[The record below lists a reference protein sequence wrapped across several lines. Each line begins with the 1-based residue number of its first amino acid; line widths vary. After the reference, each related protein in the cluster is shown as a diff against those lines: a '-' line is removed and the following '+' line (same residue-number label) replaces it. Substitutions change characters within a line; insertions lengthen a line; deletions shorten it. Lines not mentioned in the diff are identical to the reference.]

1 MGGVGVSLGVSSS
14 SSSSSSSSASSA
26 LVAPDV
32 ACYEAAGGGGI
43 VLETYE
49 PACSPHLAARLAGRP
64 LTVSGLREKL
74 ERKAPDGTFLL
85 IEGAGGIYVPLNDRE
100 TMLDFMREID
110 FPVLLVVGNKLGCI
124 NHALLSLDVLQSHGL
139 RVCGMILNRPIPET
153 VCDPGSGPDPDVGNE
168 RRLLRDNAETLARMG
183 RERGVP
189 VLAEIPYQTGFANNA
204 ENTWS
209 SLAALVGPAVEALR
223 PLFADCLSNG
233 TRPGN
238 DASYSASPSSS
249 REYVQTSLS
258 PSFSHECEQTG
269 AVPITTGSAEPSS
282 YGCGQIPPAFS
293 CSNRE
298 SSRVASPPA
307 ESLGKGE
314 GGVGG
319 EGQPFSR
326 RVSLSPHIPSSP
338 LSPSSLLAFDREHLW
353 HPYTSAL
360 NPLPVREAVGTSGV
374 RIRLRDGR
382 ELVDGM
388 SSWWCAIHG
397 YGHPVLM
404 DAVRRQS
411 AKMAHVMFGGLTH
424 EPAVELGKRLLPLLP
439 GNLKHIFYADS
450 GSVSVEV
457 ALKMA
462 VQYWASKGRP
472 GKTRFLTPKGGYHGD
487 TQGAMSVCDP
497 VNGMHT
503 LFTGIL
509 PKHLF
514 VERPSCRFDSPFD
527 PDSLR
532 PMRDAIERHA
542 DGLAAVILEP
552 IVQGAGGMWFYHP
565 DYLRGLRKLCDE
577 HELLLIVD
585 EIATGFGRTGKM
597 FASEWAGLKPDILCL
612 GKALTGGTMT
622 LAATVASE
630 AVAQGI
636 EEAGPEQGGGVF
648 MHGPTFMG
656 NPLACAVG
664 CASLDLLNAS
674 PWAERVE
681 GIRRGLEE
689 GLSPCREFR
698 GVRDVRT
705 LGAIGV
711 VEVDKP
717 VNMAVL
723 QDFFVERGVWVRP
736 FNRNIYLMPP
746 YCIEPE
752 DLRRLT
758 DAIVDAVR
766 GAYS

>member
-1 MGGVGVSLGVSSS
+1 M
-14 SSSSSSSSASSA
+14 
-26 LVAPDV
+26 

-64 LTVSGLREKL
+64 LTVSGLRGKL
-74 ERKAPDGTFLL
+74 ERKAPDGAFLL

-110 FPVLLVVGNKLGCI
+110 FPILLVVGNKLGCI

-139 RVCGMILNRPIPET
+139 RVCGMILNRPLPET

-189 VLAEIPYQTGFANNA
+189 VLAEIPYQPGFANNA
-204 ENTWS
+204 EDVWPR
-209 SLAALVGPAVEALR
+209 LAALVGPAVEALR

-233 TRPGN
+233 KRRGN
-238 DASYSASPSSS
+238 DASYGTSPSSSLEHGQTTPSPSSS
-249 REYVQTSLS
+249 RAYVQPTLS
-258 PSFSHECEQTG
+258 PAFSHACGQTG
-269 AVPITTGSAEPSS
+269 AAPTTADSAEPSS
-282 YGCGQIPPAFS
+282 YGCGQTPPASS
-293 CSNRE
+293 CPNRE
-298 SSRVASPPA
+298 SSCVASPPV

-326 RVSLSPHIPSSP
+326 RVSLSPHIPSST

-360 NPLPVREAVGTSGV
+360 NPLPVREAVGASGV

-514 VERPSCRFDSPFD
+514 VDRPSCRFDSPFD

-565 DYLRGLRKLCDE
+565 DYLRGLRKLCDD

-736 FNRNIYLMPP
+736 FNRNVYLMPP

-758 DAIVDAVR
+758 DAVVDAVR

>member
-1 MGGVGVSLGVSSS
+1 MNGLFVTGTDTDAGKTTVTAALLRAFAGAGVAVAAVKPVQTGCVAQGEASLI
-14 SSSSSSSSASSA
+14 
-26 LVAPDV
+26 APDV
-32 ACYEAAGGGGI
+32 ACYESAGGGGI

-49 PACSPHLAARLAGRP
+49 PACSPHLAARMAGRP
-64 LTVSGLREKL
+64 LTVAGLREKL
-74 ERKAPDGTFLL
+74 ERNAPDGFLL

-100 TMLDFMREID
+100 TMLDFMKAVG

-124 NHALLSLDVLQSHGL
+124 NHALLSLDALQSHGL

-153 VCDPGSGPDPDVGNE
+153 ECDPGCGPDPDSENE

-189 VLAEIPYQTGFANNA
+189 LLAEIPYQSGFAENSENA
-204 ENTWS
+204 WS
-209 SLAALVGPAVEALR
+209 GLASLVEPAVEALR
-223 PLFADCLSNG
+223 PLFGEC
-233 TRPGN
+233 PG
-238 DASYSASPSSS
+238 DASLPSRMGSSPSD
-249 REYVQTSLS
+249 
-258 PSFSHECEQTG
+258 
-269 AVPITTGSAEPSS
+269 
-282 YGCGQIPPAFS
+282 
-293 CSNRE
+293 
-298 SSRVASPPA
+298 
-307 ESLGKGE
+307 
-314 GGVGG
+314 
-319 EGQPFSR
+319 
-326 RVSLSPHIPSSP
+326 
-338 LSPSSLLAFDREHLW
+338 LLAFDREHLW

-360 NPLPVREAVGTSGV
+360 NPLPVREAVGASGV

-404 DAVRRQS
+404 DALRRQS
-411 AKMAHVMFGGLTH
+411 AQMAHVMFGGLTH
-424 EPAVELGKRLLPLLP
+424 EPAVELAKRLLPLLP
-439 GNLKHIFYADS
+439 GNLRHIFYADS

-503 LFTGIL
+503 LFAGIL

-514 VERPSCRFDSPFD
+514 VERPGCRFDSPFD
-527 PDSLR
+527 PDSLQ

-542 DGLAAVILEP
+542 DELAAVILEP

-565 DYLRGLRKLCDE
+565 DYLRGVRKLCDE

-597 FASEWAGLKPDILCL
+597 FASEWAGLRPDILCL
-612 GKALTGGTMT
+612 GKALTGGSMT

-630 AVAQGI
+630 AVARGI

-664 CASLDLLNAS
+664 CASIDLLNAS
-674 PWAERVE
+674 PWADRVE
-681 GIRRGLEE
+681 SIRQGLEE
-689 GLSPCREFR
+689 GLAPCREFR

-717 VNMAVL
+717 VDMAML
-723 QDFFVERGVWVRP
+723 QDFFVSRGVWVRP
-736 FNRNIYLMPP
+736 FNRNVYLMPP

-758 DAIVDAVR
+758 DAIVDAVH
-766 GAYS
+766 GTYS